1 MTRNSAKV
9 MNLVMSAVLCAVLL
23 QGCSKKADS
32 SKPAKTEK
40 PVGAV
45 IVNPGD
51 PVPGQAGKLP
61 PPTMK
66 EVEEAAHRVLGDNVV
81 ISSKVQPA
89 FIVGDFNG
97 DHVQDL
103 AVAVEPVSG
112 KLAELNNEFSNWIV
126 QDADDFFLPKP
137 NVRTVKM
144 PEPHVPHVEA
154 GDVLLEI
161 IHGFGPQAWRNPQ
174 ARQVYLV
181 RHAANTFLGTGRSF
195 KEKYIREM
203 KLIIETDV
211 IKEDRGRK
219 SGFIFWTGS
228 NYAWHSNNG

>member
-1 MTRNSAKV
+1 
-9 MNLVMSAVLCAVLL
+9 MNAGEHV
-23 QGCSKKADS
+23 
-32 SKPAKTEK
+32 PA
-40 PVGAV
+40 
-45 IVNPGD
+45 
-51 PVPGQAGKLP
+51 QAEKLP

-66 EVEEAAHRVLGDNVV
+66 EVEEAVHRVLGDNVTV
-81 ISSKVQPA
+81 SSRIKPA

-97 DHVQDL
+97 DQVEDL
-103 AVAVEPVSG
+103 AVAVEPVSA
-112 KLAELNNEFSNWIV
+112 KMSELNNEFANWIV

-137 NVRTVKM
+137 GVHAVVM
-144 PEPHVPHVEA
+144 PAPHVPHVEP
-154 GDVLLEI
+154 GEVLLEV
-161 IHGFGPQAWRNPQ
+161 IHGFGPKGWRNPQ

-181 RHAANTFLGTGRSF
+181 KHAAANFLGTGRSF

-211 IKEDRGRK
+211 IKENRGHK